1 MHVNKSNLPHAGV
14 QQYNCT
20 IYMMKTELR
29 LLLRG
34 AIEML

>member
-1 MHVNKSNLPHAGV
+1 MHVNKSHLPHAGV
-14 QQYNCT
+14 QQYNRT

-29 LLLRG
+29 LLLRA